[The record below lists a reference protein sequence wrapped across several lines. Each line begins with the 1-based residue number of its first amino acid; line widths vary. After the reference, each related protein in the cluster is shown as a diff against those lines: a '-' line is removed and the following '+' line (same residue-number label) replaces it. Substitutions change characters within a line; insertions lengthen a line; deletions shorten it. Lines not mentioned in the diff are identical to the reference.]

1 MNAGEKF
8 CSGCRRHKPDD
19 QITKKTVVLLQNGGK
34 ATRYT
39 CVTCAVKI
47 KARTERS
54 AAA

>member
-1 MNAGEKF
+1 MSAGEKF

-19 QITKKTVVLLQNGGK
+19 QIYAKKTVTLRRGK
-34 ATRYT
+34 SITYI
-39 CVTCAVKI
+39 CVTCAEKI